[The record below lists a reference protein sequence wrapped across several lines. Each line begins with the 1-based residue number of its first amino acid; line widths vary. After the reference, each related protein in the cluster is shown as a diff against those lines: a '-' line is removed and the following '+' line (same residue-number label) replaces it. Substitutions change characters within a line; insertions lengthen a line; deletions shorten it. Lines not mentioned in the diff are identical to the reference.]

1 MKLAAI
7 KTEFEKYIV
16 IRDPW
21 AVELVLA
28 TLIGNALIPRDP
40 LWTML
45 IAPSSG
51 GKSTMLAPAA
61 AVPAV
66 YFLDDL
72 TEKTFLS
79 GYKVK
84 GKESSLLKIIGSGVL
99 CFSDFTSILSKNPLS
114 RGEILGQLR
123 LIYDGTFSKRT
134 GTGEITWKGKMGFL
148 GASTPDIYFQ
158 LEASRSMGERFI
170 YYTLEQPS
178 DDEIVRKQETV
189 SLSSKEIAETMQKFY
204 KEYCESIRD
213 YVLKHGLPELK
224 MTPEQQNRVH
234 RAAIFCVAAK
244 ATVHLDFKT
253 SKPDALVNRPGVG
266 RDRKMFNTLLH
277 TLQLMDCFETG
288 ITDAVLSDDR
298 VALIEK
304 CAYSSVSR
312 ERRKILEILTKY
324 NTRMTATQI
333 GATDD
338 FGLQKESVEKYL
350 YVLNAVGLIQKDT
363 NGNTHKW
370 YIEDQMTKD
379 FVAKVSG
386 VEIQSS
392 EALLKNLHPEIPP
405 EVLADNQS
413 LLDAF
418 DAAPDNETK
427 IDE

>member
-1 MKLAAI
+1 MKLSEV
-7 KTEFEKYIV
+7 KKEFEKYIV

-21 AVELVLA
+21 AVDLVLA

-45 IAPSSG
+45 VAPSSG
-51 GKSTMLAPAA
+51 GKSTLLAPAV

-79 GYKVK
+79 GYKIK

-99 CFSDFTSILSKNPLS
+99 CFSDFTSILSKNPMS

-123 LIYDGTFSKRT
+123 LIYDGVFSKRT
-134 GTGEITWKGKMGFL
+134 GTGEITWRGKMGFL

-178 DDEIVRKQETV
+178 DQEIVRKQESV
-189 SLSSKEIAETMQKFY
+189 SMSSREISEVMQPYY
-204 KEYCESIRD
+204 KAYCESIRE
-213 YVLKHGLPELK
+213 YVLKNELPDLK
-224 MTPEQQNRVH
+224 MTADQQERVH

-253 SKPDALVNRPGVG
+253 AKPDALVNRPGVG

-277 TLQLMDCFETG
+277 TLQLMDCHETG
-288 ITDAVLSDDR
+288 MKDATLNDDR
-298 VALIEK
+298 IALVEK
-304 CAYSSVSR
+304 CAYSSVGR

-324 NTRMTATQI
+324 DTHMTASQI
-333 GATDD
+333 GSTDD
-338 FGLQKESVEKYL
+338 FGLQKDGVEKYL
-350 YVLNAVGLIQKDT
+350 YVLNAVGLIQKDA
-363 NGNTHKW
+363 GSNTHKW
-370 YIEDQMTKD
+370 YIESDETKD
-379 FVAKVSG
+379 FVRSVSG
-386 VEIQSS
+386 VKKEQLTIADAEISDDDE
-392 EALLKNLHPEIPP
+392 EARKKSIK
-405 EVLADNQS
+405 D
-413 LLDAF
+413 F
-418 DAAPDNETK
+418 DDLP
-427 IDE
+427 